1 MGVAVA
7 FTLPGLVLAL
17 LAVAALDQ
25 LFLRLRGRGLLSW
38 RGDAQVSSTGFE
50 LLHVALAP
58 GKADELAQRRTEEVV
73 RDDEQDGAP
82 PRSRVDLDEGVAYL
96 RIGTDTPANDGA

>member
-17 LAVAALDQ
+17 LAVAVLDQ
-25 LFLRLRGRGLLSW
+25 LFLRLRGRGLMSW
-38 RGDAQVSSTGFE
+38 RSDAQVSSTGFE

-96 RIGTDTPANDGA
+96 RIGTDPQSRP